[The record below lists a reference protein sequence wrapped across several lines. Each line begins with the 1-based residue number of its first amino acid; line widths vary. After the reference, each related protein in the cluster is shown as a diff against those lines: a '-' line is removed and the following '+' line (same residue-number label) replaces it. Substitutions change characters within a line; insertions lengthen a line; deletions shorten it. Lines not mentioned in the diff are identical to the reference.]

1 MRVFFRYIYL
11 CEGQTHELLPEKCT
25 HRGGAGISK
34 MVRPLHIKDDSCMC
48 KEVGGGGRSTTGNVQ
63 IRGGSRGGGGWW
75 GAHAPPFGTEPARNA
90 EVCYAL
96 SARSYFDAV
105 HISV

>member
-48 KEVGGGGRSTTGNVQ
+48 KEVGGRSTTGNVQ
-63 IRGGSRGGGGWW
+63 MIQNSVSGFFRNGKGQELVGS
-75 GAHAPPFGTEPARNA
+75 H
-90 EVCYAL
+90 
-96 SARSYFDAV
+96 
-105 HISV
+105 